1 MACHRIFV
9 LYVLTIFGGLVTAI
23 SPDWL
28 DVRTKH
34 SWNSVPQGWDS
45 VGRPQAGT
53 TIDLYIALKSERED
67 ALTDALYE
75 VSTPGHQ
82 KQVLSVPR

>member
-1 MACHRIFV
+1 MACHRISL
-9 LYVLTIFGGLVTAI
+9 LYVLAIFGGLVTAL

-34 SWNSVPQGWDS
+34 SWNSVPQGWEWADH
-45 VGRPQAGT
+45 PQAGT
-53 TIDLYIALKSERED
+53 TIDLYIALKSEREN

-82 KQVLSVPR
+82 K